1 MDYLALKALIET
13 NPDIATA
20 TDQEL
25 ADWCNEAVIDATK
38 TSLPNEEILAVILSN
53 VAEFSALAEGD
64 KQIVRDILYIGDSV
78 PTAPGEPAR
87 DTLVSIFGGASA
99 TIQALAASISYQ
111 VTRAAN
117 VGIVKTVSAD
127 HVAYA
132 RTL

>member
-1 MDYLALKALIET
+1 MDYPTLKALIDT

-20 TDQEL
+20 TDQDL

-78 PTAPGEPAR
+78 PTSPGEPAR
-87 DTLVSIFGGASA
+87 DTLVSIFGGQSA
-99 TIQALAASISYQ
+99 TIQTLAAAISYS

-132 RTL
+132 RTI

>member
-1 MDYLALKALIET
+1 MDYPTLKALINT
-13 NPDIATA
+13 NPEIATA

-25 ADWCNEAVIDATK
+25 ADWCNEAVIDETK
-38 TSLPNEEILAVILSN
+38 TSLPNEEVLAVILQN

-78 PTAPGEPAR
+78 PTQPGNPAR
-87 DTLVSIFGGASA
+87 DTLVSIFGGAST
-99 TIQALAASISYQ
+99 TIQTLAAAISYQ

-117 VGIVKTVSAD
+117 VGIVKKVSPD

-132 RTL
+132 RTI

>member
-1 MDYLALKALIET
+1 MDYPTLKALLET
-13 NPDIATA
+13 SPDFATA

-25 ADWCNEAVIDATK
+25 ADWANEEVIDATK
-38 TSLPNEEILAVILSN
+38 TTLPNEQVLAVILTN
-53 VAEFSALAEGD
+53 VAEFSALADGD

-78 PTAPGEPAR
+78 PTEAGEPAR
-87 DTLVSIFGGASA
+87 DTLVSIFGGQSD
-99 TIQALAASISYQ
+99 TIQTLAAAITYQIS
-111 VTRAAN
+111 RAAN